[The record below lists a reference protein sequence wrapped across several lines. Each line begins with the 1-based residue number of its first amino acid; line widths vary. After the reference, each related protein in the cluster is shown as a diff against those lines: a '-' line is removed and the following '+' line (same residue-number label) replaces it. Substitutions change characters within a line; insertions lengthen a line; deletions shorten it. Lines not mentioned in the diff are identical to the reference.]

1 MKQPFPKYA
10 FFNNELYVSVKTIE
24 PVPTTGRDAAIVCR
38 RASGNAAEA
47 EERYVEQR
55 LWLEA
60 ASAVN
65 ETARSRG
72 LVTSQS
78 PAHEKIALFRSLF
91 KGRPDVHAHGF
102 RRKDGGIGY
111 VPACENEWKRG
122 VCPRVENAHT
132 KCSLCEK
139 QAFAPLTDSTIISH
153 FKGLDDRF
161 RDVFGLYVLNEDST
175 TSLLVMDFDEGEW
188 QDAARAVREA
198 AKSHG
203 LQASVERSRSGNG
216 CHIWFFFECPVSA
229 KLARD
234 FGSALISEA
243 MAHAKSV
250 GFDAYDRMLPAQTTI
265 PEGGFG
271 NLIAAPFQGRAQ
283 RHGNSVFVDE
293 QLRPYPDQWLFLSK
307 VGKLSEEAA
316 RAVVDSHAG
325 APLGSLQDEH
335 GVPWKGRAE
344 KPLSRESFTGFLD
357 IVESDMIYV
366 PESALSAEAAN
377 AVKRAAAFANPDFFR
392 AQAMHQSVYGKQRVI
407 CLGEEREGFI
417 ALPRGCK
424 RRLLKILSDAGAS
437 FRLHDERY
445 AGPAISAQFKGLLRP
460 EQEKAAERML
470 EHDDGI
476 LSAPTG
482 FGKTVIGA
490 YLISRLRLPTLV
502 IVPRCALVSQ
512 WAEKLSEF
520 LSVEHPD
527 GPLLTPSGKPS
538 KRKRL
543 VVGQIGAGK
552 KKISG
557 IIDIA
562 TSQALIEKD
571 PDTGEPHAKRIVKS
585 YGLVICDECHH
596 AAASHLEM
604 ILKATPARRI
614 FGLSATPKRSD
625 GLDCALY
632 MLCGPIRC
640 TIDPKE
646 QAAQQGFKRI
656 LRPVFTRIRVP
667 GCGDGASYNQILDKL
682 CANEARNRLIATDV
696 VEVAR
701 RGGTP
706 LVLTKRKEHARRL
719 ARLISGEGRTVHLL
733 IGEGTAAARRKL
745 IAEATREEAEGPSI
759 IVATEGYL
767 GEGFDFSKLDALFL
781 TTPISWDGNVTQQA
795 GRLHRTHEGKNQ
807 VTIWDY
813 VDSSVPML
821 ERMHKKRL
829 KTYAKLGYEV
839 ELAQPGREE
848 ERAEFVTAGD
858 AVRML
863 AEDIRAASSSVA
875 IVALR
880 ASRKT
885 IELLGA
891 SLSDAIAR
899 GLRVSCTLAGS
910 PAPEI
915 AGVLE
920 KMGATVHAAASTAHA
935 GLAVFDEETV
945 WYGTL
950 PLLAFPR
957 KDDCSIRFKSPEA
970 AHDLLQ
976 ETRLDEQG
984 RQSPGEGDIPGEE
997 SPRRGGRKAAS
1008 GGSQGDGAVK

>member
-1 MKQPFPKYA
+1 MKQPSPKYA
-10 FFNNELYVSVKTIE
+10 FFNNELYVSIKAIE
-24 PVPTTGRDAAIVCR
+24 PVPTTGRDAVIVCR

-60 ASAVN
+60 ASEVN

-139 QAFAPLTDSTIISH
+139 QAFAPLTDSAIISH

-216 CHIWFFFECPVSA
+216 CHIWFFFEGPVSA

-243 MAHAKSV
+243 MTHAKSV
-250 GFDAYDRMLPAQTTI
+250 GFDAYDRMFPAQTTI

-283 RHGNSVFVDE
+283 RRGNSVFVDE

-417 ALPRGCK
+417 ALPRGCN

-445 AGPAISAQFKGLLRP
+445 AGPAISAQFKGCFGRNRKRP
-460 EQEKAAERML
+460 
-470 EHDDGI
+470 
-476 LSAPTG
+476 
-482 FGKTVIGA
+482 
-490 YLISRLRLPTLV
+490 
-502 IVPRCALVSQ
+502 
-512 WAEKLSEF
+512 
-520 LSVEHPD
+520 
-527 GPLLTPSGKPS
+527 PSGCSNTTTESYRRPPGSAKP
-538 KRKRL
+538 
-543 VVGQIGAGK
+543 
-552 KKISG
+552 
-557 IIDIA
+557 
-562 TSQALIEKD
+562 
-571 PDTGEPHAKRIVKS
+571 
-585 YGLVICDECHH
+585 
-596 AAASHLEM
+596 
-604 ILKATPARRI
+604 
-614 FGLSATPKRSD
+614 
-625 GLDCALY
+625 
-632 MLCGPIRC
+632 
-640 TIDPKE
+640 
-646 QAAQQGFKRI
+646 
-656 LRPVFTRIRVP
+656 
-667 GCGDGASYNQILDKL
+667 
-682 CANEARNRLIATDV
+682 
-696 VEVAR
+696 
-701 RGGTP
+701 
-706 LVLTKRKEHARRL
+706 
-719 ARLISGEGRTVHLL
+719 
-733 IGEGTAAARRKL
+733 
-745 IAEATREEAEGPSI
+745 
-759 IVATEGYL
+759 
-767 GEGFDFSKLDALFL
+767 
-781 TTPISWDGNVTQQA
+781 
-795 GRLHRTHEGKNQ
+795 
-807 VTIWDY
+807 
-813 VDSSVPML
+813 
-821 ERMHKKRL
+821 
-829 KTYAKLGYEV
+829 
-839 ELAQPGREE
+839 
-848 ERAEFVTAGD
+848 
-858 AVRML
+858 
-863 AEDIRAASSSVA
+863 
-875 IVALR
+875 
-880 ASRKT
+880 
-885 IELLGA
+885 
-891 SLSDAIAR
+891 
-899 GLRVSCTLAGS
+899 
-910 PAPEI
+910 
-915 AGVLE
+915 
-920 KMGATVHAAASTAHA
+920 
-935 GLAVFDEETV
+935 
-945 WYGTL
+945 
-950 PLLAFPR
+950 
-957 KDDCSIRFKSPEA
+957 
-970 AHDLLQ
+970 
-976 ETRLDEQG
+976 
-984 RQSPGEGDIPGEE
+984 
-997 SPRRGGRKAAS
+997 
-1008 GGSQGDGAVK
+1008 